1 MKYIYADRTI
11 FYEDKKFLLDWC
23 EEERPFIQDKETKE
37 KTYINMLDISHFWWM
52 KGKRKW
58 NLKLYR
64 SERKTKE
71 INRGYKIE
79 EVEGCLCSL
88 TSEIIC

>member
-37 KTYINMLDISHFWWM
+37 KTVE
-52 KGKRKW
+52 
-58 NLKLYR
+58 KLA
-64 SERKTKE
+64 EHL
-71 INRGYKIE
+71 NF
-79 EVEGCLCSL
+79 
-88 TSEIIC
+88 